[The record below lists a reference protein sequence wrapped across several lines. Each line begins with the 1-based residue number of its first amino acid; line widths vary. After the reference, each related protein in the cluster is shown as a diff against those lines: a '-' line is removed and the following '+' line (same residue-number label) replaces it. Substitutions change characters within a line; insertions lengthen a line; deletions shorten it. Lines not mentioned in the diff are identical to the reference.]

1 MKRPAAL
8 LQTLAVAV
16 ASIGLAGCESAPPE
30 EPNDAPAP
38 SASTNPTEPASYPQD
53 NTQNAEPVKPRR
65 NRVPQDC
72 PGCGMG

>member
-1 MKRPAAL
+1 MKLPATL

-16 ASIGLAGCESAPPE
+16 ASIGLTGCESAPPT
-30 EPNDAPAP
+30 EPTDTPAP
-38 SASTNPTEPASYPQD
+38 SASPSEPATYPQD
-53 NTQNAEPVKPRR
+53 NTPDPDPVKPRK